1 VSAASRLRY
10 LYLAF
15 LSKPP
20 AYRALYR
27 LIRRHRPQNLV
38 EIGIGDARRSARMIA
53 VARRYARGQCVRYT
67 GIDLFEDAPSDH
79 ASLPLKTAY
88 RLLRTTGAQIRLEP
102 GDPHWALARAAN
114 SLSDTD
120 LLFISADTYRESMTS
135 AWFYVPR
142 MLHPCSLVLVE
153 EVAADQKATIRTLSK
168 VEIAALAPSPNRRMA
183 A

>member
-10 LYLAF
+10 LYLAYF
-15 LSKPP
+15 SKPA
-20 AYRALYR
+20 AYRILYR

-53 VARRYARGQCVRYT
+53 VARRYARGQSVRYT
-67 GIDLFEDAPSDH
+67 GIDRFEGAPSDQG
-79 ASLPLKTAY
+79 SLSLKTAY
-88 RLLRTTGAQIRLEP
+88 RLLRSTGAQIRLEP

-114 SLSDTD
+114 SLADTD
-120 LLFISADTYRESMTS
+120 LLFISAETYWQSMAA

-153 EVAADQKATIRTLSK
+153 EVAAAQQPVIRPLSMVDIARLATSPKRRL
-168 VEIAALAPSPNRRMA
+168 AA
-183 A
+183 